1 MHDRRVMTP
10 IARTLHRLEG
20 SLPFVSRRRYR
31 REVAALRQAA
41 EALCG
46 AVEEATRA
54 SLAGVQRW
62 QRVALA
68 YRRERDEA
76 RTEVERLRATIASL
90 VLESTMRAPRDP
102 GASAG

>member
-1 MHDRRVMTP
+1 MSA
-10 IARTLHRLEG
+10 IARTLLRLEG

-54 SLAGVQRW
+54 SLTGVQRW

-76 RTEVERLRATIASL
+76 RTEIDRLRATIASL
-90 VLESTMRAPRDP
+90 VLESAMRVPRDP
-102 GASAG
+102 GAPPS

>member
-1 MHDRRVMTP
+1 MSA
-10 IARTLHRLEG
+10 IARTLLRLEG

-54 SLAGVQRW
+54 SLTGVQRW

-76 RTEVERLRATIASL
+76 RIEIDRLRATIASL
-90 VLESTMRAPRDP
+90 VLESATRVPRDP
-102 GASAG
+102 GAPPS

>member
-1 MHDRRVMTP
+1 MTR
-10 IARTLHRLEG
+10 IARALHRVEA

-31 REVAALRQAA
+31 REVASLREAA

-54 SLAGVQRW
+54 SLRGVQRW

-76 RTEVERLRATIASL
+76 RTEVERLRATIATL
-90 VLESTMRAPRDP
+90 LLESAVRAPRDP
-102 GASAG
+102 GASP